1 MANTILH
8 QREKTKKP
16 KMTNNIELKKA
27 EREDLELK
35 SKEAFKKM
43 ISIFI

>member
-1 MANTILH
+1 
-8 QREKTKKP
+8 
-16 KMTNNIELKKA
+16 MTNNIELKKA
-27 EREDLELK
+27 EGEDFKLK